1 MSDWTQIFKITVA
14 LIAIVNPIGGIPV
27 FISATHDWDQPARAQ
42 VARIVAATVLIVLA
56 LAAFFGIGLLSFF
69 GISIASFL
77 VGGGILLL
85 LLSIS
90 MLQARESPLRQTH
103 EEAIEAHQR
112 EAVGVVP
119 LGIPLLAGPGA
130 ISSVIISSKDL
141 GGGWFG
147 GVLMLIPII
156 TTALVVWVT
165 FTAGVRISQRIGTT
179 GINIITRL
187 MGLVL
192 AAIAIELIA
201 KGLIGLFPQLG
212 SAGAV

>member
-1 MSDWTQIFKITVA
+1 MSDWAQIFKITVA
-14 LIAIVNPIGGIPV
+14 LIAIVNPIGAIPV
-27 FISATHDWDQPARAQ
+27 FISATHGWDQQARAQ

-90 MLQARESPLRQTH
+90 MLHARESPIRQTH
-103 EEAIEAHQR
+103 EEAVEAYER

-141 GGGWFG
+141 GGGWFS
-147 GVLMLIPII
+147 GVLMLIPIL
-156 TTALVVWVT
+156 TAALVVWVT
-165 FTAGVRISQRIGTT
+165 FTAGVRISKRIGTT

-201 KGLIGLFPQLG
+201 KGIVGLFPRLG
-212 SAGAV
+212 GV